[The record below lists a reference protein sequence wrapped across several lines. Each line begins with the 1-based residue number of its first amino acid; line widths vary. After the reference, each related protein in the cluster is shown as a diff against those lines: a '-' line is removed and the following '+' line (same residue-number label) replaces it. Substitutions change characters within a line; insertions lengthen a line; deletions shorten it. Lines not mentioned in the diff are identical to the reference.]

1 MEYTDFFTDLLLEHT
16 KEILPDIFAAI
27 EAEKDPM
34 SGVHFSRGIPKNKP
48 ADIPKLQGEKNRLPH
63 LGINKS
69 PGHND
74 PLGIYAFPK
83 EYVLSG
89 GLKHNSGFYNSDYWY
104 IIRPIRSKCKI
115 LNLSKLTDAELGELL
130 KKMEIP
136 EKYLTDP
143 SVYHKSNKSKTP
155 GHMLWGIMEK
165 YKQDN
170 KNWNNFGWNK
180 LFKKADVNVF
190 LDEGDSIIHSNEP
203 SQIVYMEPGTY
214 EVIKTGTR
222 RAKSSNVLAAVIK
235 HFPEY
240 RAVRGNPHGQSDTYI
255 VTLTHPKLR
264 GIQIRLEYYESSTPD
279 LTVSIYGL
287 GDSHQM
293 KYTSYEGLYGQNYSY
308 HLDPDK
314 IAADIKNFIET
325 NKDKYKPDYTNDLN
339 ARDSQIMKKIS
350 EYYKIALD
358 KRNLRKLVK
367 QYTHRGYP
375 VKFELM
381 AYDNKLQIS
390 ISRYERY
397 SSYNYGHVSGID
409 YTVYGGDV
417 EAIMKAAFKS
427 LEDQI
432 ESTKP
437 YRNDWAFDIN
447 KTDALRTIKFLQQR
461 VFTHRSKS
469 PE

>member
-1 MEYTDFFTDLLLEHT
+1 MDYLDFYKDLLLEHT

-48 ADIPKLQGEKNRLPH
+48 ADIPRLHGKSRLPH

-83 EYVLSG
+83 KYVLSG
-89 GLKHNSGFYNSDYWY
+89 GLKYNSGFYNSDYWY

-115 LNLSKLTDAELGELL
+115 LNLSKLTDVELGELL

-143 SVYHKSNKSKTP
+143 SVYHNSKIKTP

-165 YKQDN
+165 YKKDN

-180 LFKKADVNVF
+180 LFKKADVNV
-190 LDEGDSIIHSNEP
+190 LVDEGDSIIHSNEP
-203 SQIVYMEPGTY
+203 SQTVYMEPGTY
-214 EVIKTGTR
+214 EVIKTGSR
-222 RAKSSNVLAAVIK
+222 RAKSSTVLADVIK
-235 HFPEY
+235 QFPEY
-240 RAVRGNPHGQSDTYI
+240 RAIRRNRAYAGNDETYI

-264 GIQIRLEYYESSTPD
+264 GIQIQLEYYESSTPD
-279 LTVSIYGL
+279 LTVTIYGF
-287 GDSHQM
+287 GDTHRM
-293 KYTSYEGLYGQNYSY
+293 KYTNYEGLYGQDYSY
-308 HLDPDK
+308 HLDPEK

-350 EYYKIALD
+350 EYYKIALNP
-358 KRNLRKLVK
+358 RNFRSLTK
-367 QYTHRGYP
+367 QYSHRGYP

-381 AYDNKLQIS
+381 AYDNKLRIS
-390 ISRYERY
+390 LDRYQQY
-397 SSYNYGHVSGID
+397 SSYNYSHVSGID
-409 YTVYGGDV
+409 YTLYGGDV

-432 ESTKP
+432 ESTTP
-437 YRNDWAFDIN
+437 YQNEWAFDIN
-447 KTDALRTIKFLQQR
+447 KTDALRTIKFLRDR
-461 VFTHRSKS
+461 VFVARKQ
-469 PE
+469 

>member
-1 MEYTDFFTDLLLEHT
+1 MQYTDFFTDLLLEHT

-34 SGVHFSRGIPKNKP
+34 SGVHFSRGVPKNKP
-48 ADIPKLQGEKNRLPH
+48 GDIPRLHGKIRLPH

-130 KKMEIP
+130 KKMGIP

-143 SVYHKSNKSKTP
+143 SVYHKSNKSKIETP

-165 YKQDN
+165 YKKDN

-180 LFKKADVNVF
+180 LFKKADVNV
-190 LDEGDSIIHSNEP
+190 LVDEGDSIIHSNEP

-214 EVIKTGTR
+214 EVVNTGSR
-222 RAKSSNVLAAVIK
+222 RTKSSKVLSDVIK

-240 RAVRGNPHGQSDTYI
+240 RAIRRNRAYTGYDAYI
-255 VTLTHPKLR
+255 VTLTHQKLR
-264 GIQIRLEYYESSTPD
+264 GIQIQLEYHESSAPD
-279 LTVSIYGL
+279 FTVSIYGL
-287 GDSHQM
+287 GDTHRM
-293 KYTSYEGLYGQNYSY
+293 KYTNYEGLYGQNYSY
-308 HLDPDK
+308 HLDPEK

-358 KRNLRKLVK
+358 PRNFRSLTK
-367 QYTHRGYP
+367 QYSHRGYP
-375 VKFELM
+375 VKFQLM

-390 ISRYERY
+390 LNRYKQY
-397 SSYNYGHVSGID
+397 SPYNYGHVSGID
-409 YTVYGGDV
+409 YTLYGGDV
-417 EAIMKAAFKS
+417 EAIMKAVFKS

-432 ESTKP
+432 ESTTP
-437 YRNDWAFDIN
+437 YKDDWAFDTN
-447 KTDALRTIKFLQQR
+447 KADALNTVKFLKQR
-461 VFTHRSKS
+461 VFAHRSK
-469 PE
+469 